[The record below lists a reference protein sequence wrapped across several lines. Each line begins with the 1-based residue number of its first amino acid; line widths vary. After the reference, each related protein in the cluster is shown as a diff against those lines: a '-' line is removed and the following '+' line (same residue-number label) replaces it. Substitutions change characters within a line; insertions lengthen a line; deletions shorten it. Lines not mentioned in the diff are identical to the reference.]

1 MDYISHKK
9 QDIDEIKKAL
19 KIDSIDDLITDIP
32 SEVRLKNLLNLP
44 AAKTELEIQKF
55 TDDLKKMN
63 SADGYFSFLG
73 AGIYNHFVPAVV
85 DALANR
91 SEFVTAYTPYQAE
104 MSQGMLQW
112 IFEYQSSIARL
123 IGMEVVNASLYD
135 GASSVYEAAKL
146 AVNYKKRSKI
156 LVSKYMHPEYLEVLK
171 TGFQGLENIKIVLF
185 GNIAE
190 LQQLCDEETACVIV
204 SNPNFV
210 GQIED
215 LQEIENIAHSKEA
228 LFIVNVYPIALGILQ
243 KPSEFSAD
251 IVVAE
256 GQSLGMPMNIGGATF
271 GIFGVKKEF
280 IRFMPGRIVGQ
291 TTDKD
296 GNIGFVLTMQAR
308 EQHIRREKALSNI
321 CSNHA
326 HYALRALIYLSAI
339 GDSGLKKIA
348 SLCMEN
354 AYYFAEKLDK
364 LEDFTLVKKNN
375 FFNEFVVKYNGKMD
389 FEEFDKKLKD
399 NGIVLGLKLEQYFP
413 ELNKHWLVCATEMTD
428 KTEIDLIINTIQNL
442 VKL

>member
-9 QDIDEIKKAL
+9 QDIEDIKKAL
-19 KIDSIDDLITDIP
+19 NITSIDDLISDIP
-32 SEVRLKNLLNLP
+32 QEVRLKKLLNLP
-44 AAKTELEIQKF
+44 PAKTELEIQKF

-63 SADGYFSFLG
+63 FLDIDGYFSFLG

-104 MSQGMLQW
+104 MSQGILQW

-123 IGMEVVNASLYD
+123 TGMDVVNASLYD
-135 GASSVYEAAKL
+135 GATSVYEAGKL
-146 AVNYKKRSKI
+146 AVNYKKRNKI
-156 LVSKYMHPEYLEVLK
+156 LISKYLHPEYIEVVK
-171 TGFQGLENIKIVLF
+171 TGFQGLQNISINLFENFDVLK
-185 GNIAE
+185 
-190 LQQLCDEETACVIV
+190 QLCDEETACVIV
-204 SNPNFV
+204 SNPNFI

-215 LQEIENIAHSKEA
+215 LEKIGNIAHSKGA
-228 LFIVNVYPIALGILQ
+228 LFVVSVYPIALGILQ
-243 KPSEFSAD
+243 KPSEFGAD

-256 GQSLGMPMNIGGATF
+256 GQSLGMPMNIGGASL
-271 GIFGVKKEF
+271 GIFGVKKEL
-280 IRFMPGRIVGQ
+280 IRFMPGRIVGE

-326 HYALRALIYLSAI
+326 NYALRALIYLSAL
-339 GDSGLKKIA
+339 GDEGLKQVA

-354 AYYFAEKLDK
+354 AYYFAEKLDELK
-364 LEDFTLVKKNN
+364 
-375 FFNEFVVKYNGKMD
+375 D
-389 FEEFDKKLKD
+389 FEEC
-399 NGIVLGLKLEQYFP
+399 E
-413 ELNKHWLVCATEMTD
+413 ELNKV
-428 KTEIDLIINTIQNL
+428 NTYYFL
-442 VKL
+442 K